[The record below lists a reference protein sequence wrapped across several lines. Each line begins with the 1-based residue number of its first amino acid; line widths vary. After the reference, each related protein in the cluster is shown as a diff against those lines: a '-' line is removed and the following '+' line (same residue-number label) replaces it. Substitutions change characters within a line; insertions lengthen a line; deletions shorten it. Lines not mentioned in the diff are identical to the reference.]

1 MRVSPLFRGV
11 GAVLVGLVMAV
22 MTAWAAGAICYQA
35 STGNRPAM
43 ASPPTRPTGPVVGR
57 AGAAR

>member
-11 GAVLVGLVMAV
+11 GAVLAGLVMAV

-35 STGNRPAM
+35 STGNR
-43 ASPPTRPTGPVVGR
+43 R
-57 AGAAR
+57 AT